1 MASFRAHLK
10 QVLHLQESP
19 QRTATAFAI
28 GTAIAFCP
36 FYGFHTLLA
45 IGCTWGFR
53 LNFIAVMAGNF
64 INNPWTL
71 IPILG
76 ATYWTGEMCI
86 RDRSRHARRSDKTVR
101 RPHPPPISHP
111 DELLLSHESAR
122 QTSANGP
129 VMVATLSS
137 LPSPWPSLPLHT
149 PHRHRHTPWPASS
162 RKAPAS

>member
-19 QRTATAFAI
+19 QRTAIAFAI

-76 ATYWTGEMCI
+76 ATYWTGALLLERAETPSFDWHDLSFSGI
-86 RDRSRHARRSDKTVR
+86 YEQVSPYAIPFLLGGTLLSVVASALAYPVALYLINKHRQYT
-101 RPHPPPISHP
+101 PPPSP
-111 DELLLSHESAR
+111 
-122 QTSANGP
+122 
-129 VMVATLSS
+129 
-137 LPSPWPSLPLHT
+137 LP
-149 PHRHRHTPWPASS
+149 PHDQLG
-162 RKAPAS
+162 